1 MPAVSPDI
9 LVSALLD
16 AIQQSGGAGIY
27 VSGTDRTHPRKFLIQ
42 YLDQPFSLWV
52 YIWTLT
58 PGGRVHLPEEYRIQ
72 ITTIKSPL
80 PLNPEGYTL
89 LLGYHSDLAVF
100 AGFDIERHRIYTSG
114 SPSVQ
119 ISIITI
125 REALQHGLA
134 FGVKANQEI
143 AVGIRPDQLLTYAL
157 NAKAFHQ
164 YGEDTK
170 TIKLLKKASQA
181 EKIEQ
186 VEIDSIP
193 SERQKVVSTV
203 STYSRAANFRQQVL
217 TAYDHRC
224 AVTRMQ
230 LKLVE
235 AAHILPIPAPHSS
248 DHVTNGLALS
258 PTMHRAYDNCLIYLD
273 EDYFMRLNNEK
284 TTELSKQGFAAGL
297 SQIKGLLISQIHL
310 PADKNQWP
318 NPKLIKLGNK
328 YRRIP
333 GYY

>member
-1 MPAVSPDI
+1 MPAVSPNI
-9 LVSALLD
+9 IVSALLD
-16 AIQQSGGAGIY
+16 AVQQSGGAGIY

-42 YLDQPFSLWV
+42 YLNQPLSLWV

-58 PGGRVHLPEEYRIQ
+58 HGGRVNLPDEYRIQ

-80 PLNPEGYTL
+80 PLNPKGFTV
-89 LLGYHSDLAVF
+89 LLGYHLDLRLF
-100 AGFDIERHRIYTSG
+100 AGFDIERHRTYTG
-114 SPSVQ
+114 YSPSVQ
-119 ISIITI
+119 ISIVTI
-125 REALQHGLA
+125 HEALQHGLA
-134 FGVKANQEI
+134 FGVKTNQEI
-143 AVGIRPDQLLTYAL
+143 AVGIRPDQLLTYVL

-164 YGEDTK
+164 YGADAK
-170 TIKLLKKASQA
+170 TMKLLKEASQA
-181 EKIEQ
+181 EQIEQ
-186 VEIDSIP
+186 TELDSIP
-193 SERQKVVSTV
+193 AERQKVISTV

-258 PTMHRAYDNCLIYLD
+258 PTIHRAYDNCLIYLN

-284 TTELSKQGFAAGL
+284 TAELSKEGFMAGL
-297 SQIKGLLISQIHL
+297 SQIERLLVSQIHL
-310 PADKNQWP
+310 PSDKKQWP
-318 NPKLIKLGNK
+318 SPELIKLGNK